1 MSTGSFPVFDNVF
14 DNNKHIISTIANNDP
29 EVTTLMIAR
38 PDDGGMS
45 PISYFVQADSDHELE
60 LLGQLVGEST
70 QLREIELS
78 YNYGLMDE
86 EDLSPFYAGLINNK
100 SIFRIT
106 LYWCEDGQV
115 IRLLQ
120 SFFKNNHNLT
130 EVNIQWCILGREG
143 SIFLASAIKE
153 CIGSLSYFKI
163 KSNVTDRGEGHSDEE
178 LSLIIQSLSS
188 HRQLKHLI
196 INGENIGTRT
206 LGVLESLLRYTTE
219 LHTLNLNDNAVNEV
233 VSNQMS
239 AVLAGAMNHL
249 NGNLMHLDVGG
260 SINGGSVPVL
270 MRWLPCSILVSL
282 NLSWIDFGETEVEA
296 LARALKADPCLEFLR
311 LRSCGLSNA
320 DVVAIAEALSDNA
333 HLKEVNLSFNDA
345 ITSGCWTALS
355 NTLCDTST
363 VNKTNLSN
371 HTLSLIIDRDWRG
384 RLVVGSVPL
393 PPDVVSLLELNRCVD
408 KRCVAKKKIL
418 KYHRHFDIQP
428 FVQWDFKVLPL
439 LTHWLDKAF
448 PFSIEFEMNGTVEMR
463 KLTVIYEF
471 IQALPEL
478 FVLSHTLQELVF
490 LRQKHMELALKI
502 AEREQRLARL

>member
-1 MSTGSFPVFDNVF
+1 MSTGSFPLFDNVF
-14 DNNKHIISTIANNDP
+14 DNNKYIISKIANNDP

-38 PDDGGMS
+38 PDDGAMS
-45 PISYFVQADSDHELE
+45 PINYFVQPNSDHELE

-78 YNYGLMDE
+78 YNYGLRDG

-100 SIFRIT
+100 SIFRIA
-106 LYWCEDGQV
+106 LYWCEDDQV

-120 SFFKNNHNLT
+120 PFFRGNYNLT
-130 EVNIQWCILGREG
+130 ELNIKWCILGREG
-143 SIFLASAIKE
+143 CMFLASAIRE

-163 KSNVTDRGEGHSDEE
+163 ESNVTDGGEGHSDEE

-206 LGVLESLLRYTTE
+206 LEVLESLLRYTTE
-219 LHTLNLNDNAVNEV
+219 LHTLDLNDNAVNKV

-239 AVLAGAMNHL
+239 AVLAGAIYHL

-270 MRWLPCSILVSL
+270 MRWLLHSMLVSL
-282 NLSWIDFGETEVEA
+282 NLSWIDLGETGVEA
-296 LARALKADPCLEFLR
+296 VACALKADSCLEKLR
-311 LRSCGLSNA
+311 LRCCGLSNA
-320 DVVAIAEALSDNA
+320 NVVAIAEALSDNA
-333 HLKEVNLSFNDA
+333 HLKEVNLSGNDA
-345 ITSGCWTALS
+345 ITSGCWTAFS

-363 VNKTNLSN
+363 VNKTYLSN
-371 HTLSLIIDRDWRG
+371 HALSLIIDRDWRG

-393 PPDVVSLLELNRCVD
+393 PSDVMSLLELNRCVD
-408 KRCVAKKKIL
+408 KGLVVKKKIL
-418 KYHRHFDIQP
+418 KHHQHFDIQP

-439 LTHWLDKAF
+439 LIHWLDKAT
-448 PFSIEFEMNGTVEMR
+448 PFSAEFEMNGTVEMR
-463 KLTVIYEF
+463 KLTVVYEF

-478 FVLSHTLQELVF
+478 FVLSYTLQELVF
-490 LRQKHMELALKI
+490 LRQKHTEIALKI
-502 AEREQRLARL
+502 AEVEQRLARL